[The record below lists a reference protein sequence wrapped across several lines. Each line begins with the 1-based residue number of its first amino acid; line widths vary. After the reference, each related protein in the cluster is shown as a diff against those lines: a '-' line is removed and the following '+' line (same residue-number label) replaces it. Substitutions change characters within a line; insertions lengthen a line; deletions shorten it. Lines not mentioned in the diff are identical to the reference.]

1 MADFSIR
8 IGNESSS
15 SLWQGFFNR
24 VLWKI
29 CINLHFA
36 QLIDAENTPYSL
48 IIWPKGDV
56 YVNFSD
62 KGNILVDQFKYFCYV
77 VITW

>member
-8 IGNESSS
+8 TGNESSP
-15 SLWQGFFNR
+15 SLWQSFFNW

-36 QLIDAENTPYSL
+36 QLIDAENTPDSV
-48 IIWPKGDV
+48 IIWPKSDV
-56 YVNFSD
+56 YVH
-62 KGNILVDQFKYFCYV
+62 L
-77 VITW
+77 